1 MKKFQPKS
9 NRMQALEDRIKAIN
23 EELAEMGGDPVLET
37 DHPSVQ
43 FLPKG
48 FLDKNSY
55 RRRMES
61 FQNTMDTVKWDKSKL
76 EARLTPLLQKRD
88 QLIDEEITEHELERI
103 QEQILDVKREISKC
117 EDLSSMWENTY
128 VKFMEEN
135 APLQNEKAFRKKKN
149 QLLREKR
156 EKLEELRAIQVR
168 MVQHLEECEMD
179 GSDQEDPK
187 N

>member
-1 MKKFQPKS
+1 
-9 NRMQALEDRIKAIN
+9 MQALEDRIKAIN
-23 EELAEMGGDPVLET
+23 EELAEMGGEPMLET
-37 DHPSVQ
+37 DHTSVQ

-61 FQNTMDTVKWDKSKL
+61 FQTTMDTVKWDKSKL
-76 EARLTPLLQKRD
+76 ETRLTPLLRKRD
-88 QLIDEEITEHELERI
+88 RLIDEEITEHELKRI

-117 EDLSSMWENTY
+117 EDLSNMWENAY

-135 APLQNEKAFRKKKN
+135 APFPHEKAFKKKKN

-156 EKLEELRAIQVR
+156 EKLEELRVT
-168 MVQHLEECEMD
+168 QHLEECEID
-179 GSDQEDPK
+179 GSDQEDAK